1 MTFRNVLAFENFILL
16 LAVVFGLQF
25 VDRSFG
31 PILPLY
37 VSDLGTPVD
46 RVPLVSGVLF
56 SIAAGFAAVGN
67 NLCGGLMRRTSPRA
81 VIAGSAGAA
90 AAGTLVYCLAGST
103 PLLVCG
109 TVIFGLGIGVA
120 TTAAYTAATGIV
132 PAGARGA
139 GFGLLTT
146 ASLIGLA
153 ISPIA
158 SGLLGAVNIRAV
170 FLLDTI
176 ALVVLAGLV
185 RRVMVSSPATMTAP
199 PAPEEV

>member
-1 MTFRNVLAFENFILL
+1 
-16 LAVVFGLQF
+16 
-25 VDRSFG
+25 
-31 PILPLY
+31 
-37 VSDLGTPVD
+37 
-46 RVPLVSGVLF
+46 
-56 SIAAGFAAVGN
+56 
-67 NLCGGLMRRTSPRA
+67 
-81 VIAGSAGAA
+81 
-90 AAGTLVYCLAGST
+90 
-103 PLLVCG
+103 
-109 TVIFGLGIGVA
+109 VA
-120 TTAAYTAATGIV
+120 TPAAYAAATGIV

-146 ASLIGLA
+146 ASLAGLA

-185 RRVMVSSPATMTAP
+185 RRVMVTSPATTTAP